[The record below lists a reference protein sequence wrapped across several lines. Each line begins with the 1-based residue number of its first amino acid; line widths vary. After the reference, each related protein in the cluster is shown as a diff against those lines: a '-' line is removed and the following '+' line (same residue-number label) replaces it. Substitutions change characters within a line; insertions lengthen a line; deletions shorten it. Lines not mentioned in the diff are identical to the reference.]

1 MQTVE
6 KFLFLRT
13 DTNAYGVV
21 SSLSTA
27 KRRVLPFFAVHHHV
41 LVSASD
47 RFAHTPPC
55 TRESCIYSK
64 SERAATRFSLTR
76 SLHFISRTRLLDT
89 SRRTFFFRSF
99 PQSEFEEKSE
109 QRCYQPKKCCFVCFV
124 QSRLSS
130 ISLSTVCCVVA
141 ASLSERGSSCCLF
154 LRSRGIWRGEME
166 CCDRYRLLCVR
177 DGLLFYFCSHLPFRI
192 CFLVRSLQIV
202 NCLLIDETCSATLG

>member
-27 KRRVLPFFAVHHHV
+27 KRRVLPFFAVHRHV

-89 SRRTFFFRSF
+89 SRRTFFFVRSPKANLRKNVRKDATNRKSVALCASYKVGF
-99 PQSEFEEKSE
+99 PPSHFLQLVVLLLLLFLSAV
-109 QRCYQPKKCCFVCFV
+109 RPVVCFCALV
-124 QSRLSS
+124 ESGEVRWNVATG
-130 ISLSTVCCVVA
+130 IDYCVCEMVFCFIFVPIFHSGFVFWFV
-141 ASLSERGSSCCLF
+141 LF
-154 LRSRGIWRGEME
+154 R
-166 CCDRYRLLCVR
+166 
-177 DGLLFYFCSHLPFRI
+177 
-192 CFLVRSLQIV
+192 
-202 NCLLIDETCSATLG
+202 